1 VDGASRLFEW
11 HARKKSG
18 ELFWVEVNMKGAM
31 INGRF
36 RALAVVRDITGR
48 KRAEAALKE
57 SEDRF
62 RQIFEQN
69 EDPAFLLD
77 PRSLAIVDANSAA
90 VQLYGY
96 GKDKLLAGSLVRLME
111 PGAVATFTRHLENGR
126 ESDLRPTDWN
136 TISPINTRNAAG
148 TTIIASFRGKII
160 RSQGKPCL
168 YCTLR
173 DITEKLRIRKE
184 RNELQTKLLQANK
197 MTAIGTLAS
206 GIAHEINNPNNYILS
221 NAQFLTDMWQDL
233 KVVLQEYAAEYGDF
247 SLGGLPYREAV
258 EDLPRLIEGMAEGA
272 HRIKSIVTNLKDF
285 ARQEETPLHRP
296 MDLNKAIEAALVI
309 LANKIKKHTDHFFC
323 NLAPDLPPV
332 KGHFQKIEQVIINL
346 VINALQA
353 LPEKRLGIY
362 LSTTWEAASRQV
374 LLKIRD
380 QGEGMPEDIRNRIL
394 EPFFTTRQKTGGT
407 GLGLSICYAIV
418 SEHQGILDF
427 DSQPGRGTTVTL
439 SLPAVLGTAE
449 THPQD
454 RGHY

>member
-1 VDGASRLFEW
+1 
-11 HARKKSG
+11 
-18 ELFWVEVNMKGAM
+18 
-31 INGRF
+31 
-36 RALAVVRDITGR
+36 
-48 KRAEAALKE
+48 
-57 SEDRF
+57 
-62 RQIFEQN
+62 
-69 EDPAFLLD
+69 
-77 PRSLAIVDANSAA
+77 
-90 VQLYGY
+90 
-96 GKDKLLAGSLVRLME
+96 
-111 PGAVATFTRHLENGR
+111 
-126 ESDLRPTDWN
+126 
-136 TISPINTRNAAG
+136 
-148 TTIIASFRGKII
+148 
-160 RSQGKPCL
+160 
-168 YCTLR
+168 
-173 DITEKLRIRKE
+173 
-184 RNELQTKLLQANK
+184 
-197 MTAIGTLAS
+197 
-206 GIAHEINNPNNYILS
+206 
-221 NAQFLTDMWQDL
+221 
-233 KVVLQEYAAEYGDF
+233 
-247 SLGGLPYREAV
+247 
-258 EDLPRLIEGMAEGA
+258 
-272 HRIKSIVTNLKDF
+272 
-285 ARQEETPLHRP
+285 

-362 LSTTWEAASRQV
+362 LSTTWEAASRKV